1 MPICGMTAPSASC
14 VLPDWLGQGRGL
26 VLPMLLPRT
35 SPAVVR
41 DAKGE
46 NWADQGGMAVAIV
59 PLLPVDTTNPKGA
72 RFDPLLEMC
81 NGPSEV
87 RDVHSIANILGDPAS
102 GVPVT
107 QSLG

>member
-1 MPICGMTAPSASC
+1 M
-14 VLPDWLGQGRGL
+14 
-26 VLPMLLPRT
+26 PMLLTRT